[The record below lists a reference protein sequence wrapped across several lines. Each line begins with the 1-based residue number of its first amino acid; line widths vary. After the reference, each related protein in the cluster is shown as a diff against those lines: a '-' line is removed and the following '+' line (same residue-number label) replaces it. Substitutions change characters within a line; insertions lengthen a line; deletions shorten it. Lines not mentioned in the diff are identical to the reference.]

1 MEELTGLSNRVES
14 LRLVF
19 GKDPSRNMALLLDEL
34 SPSTIVPRPNK
45 YYTFIYRA
53 KPPRITYD
61 TYPLILCGS
70 VYPKGFNGVNVHWN
84 QVRQYSFGEVVS
96 NIYELSEEEFAF
108 LQEVPLANFRTT

>member
-1 MEELTGLSNRVES
+1 MNRLEGLNFDDNPTYNMNLVLSNLTGS
-14 LRLVF
+14 
-19 GKDPSRNMALLLDEL
+19 
-34 SPSTIVPRPNK
+34 IVPEANK

-53 KPPRITYD
+53 KTPRITYD